1 MIDKDEI
8 QTFLDNR
15 QKIIDGDRARRIVRE
30 LLDENDR
37 LQGMCQRSEDQLVA
51 EIKTSAYLR
60 NERDRLQDQLDR
72 LAAQEFLARTE
83 RDNERKWREL
93 LQTDFHTNAQ
103 RLAKAEQERDR
114 LREEN
119 AAMMECLKVSKIH
132 IETLRPE
139 FALVDIGETLAKL
152 TNQGGE
158 GEGTA

>member
-15 QKIIDGDRARRIVRE
+15 QKIIDGDRARRIVRT
-30 LLDENDR
+30 LLDELDR
-37 LQGMCQRSEDQLVA
+37 LQ
-51 EIKTSAYLR
+51 
-60 NERDRLQDQLDR
+60 
-72 LAAQEFLARTE
+72 AQELLARTE